1 MNEQEIQG
9 LVKDIVEKI
18 VREQVIDNNES
29 ITSNSMNINDD
40 VFEVEDITKIDLK
53 KELNVKNPHN
63 KEAYLKMKSYT
74 PARIG
79 VGRTGNR
86 YLTTSSLRFRADHA
100 AAMDA
105 VFSMVDTSIFDEL
118 NQDVLKI
125 KTICESK
132 DQYVTRPDYGKLFDQ
147 ETSDQIKNYAT
158 KNANVQIVIG
168 DGLSSAAI
176 MANIKDVIPALL
188 QGLKSYN
195 LTVSRLIF
203 VEYCRVGAMDAIS
216 ELTGADVTLL
226 LIGERPGLVTA
237 ESMSAY
243 MAYKAT
249 VGMPEAKRTVISNI
263 HKGGTPAVEAGA
275 HLAGIVKRMIDEKIS
290 GVELKL

>member
-1 MNEQEIQG
+1 MNE
-9 LVKDIVEKI
+9 KDIQSLIENI
-18 VREQVIDNNES
+18 VNKVVQEQG
-29 ITSNSMNINDD
+29 ITSASNTSNTTNDNGAD
-40 VFEVEDITKIDLK
+40 FIVDDITEIDLK
-53 KELNVKNPHN
+53 KDLKVKNPHN

-74 PARIG
+74 PARLG

-105 VFSMVDTSIFDEL
+105 VFSMVDPEVLDGLGEE
-118 NQDVLKI
+118 VLKV
-125 KTICESK
+125 KTICK
-132 DQYVTRPDYGKLFDQ
+132 DKDEYVTRPDYGKLFDE
-147 ETSDQIKNYAT
+147 ETTNQIKNYAT
-158 KNANVQIVIG
+158 QNANVQIIIG

-176 MANIKDVIPALL
+176 GANIKDILPSLQ
-188 QGLKSYN
+188 QGLKAYN
-195 LTVSRLIF
+195 YTVSKLIF

-216 ELTGADVTLL
+216 EMTNADVTVM
-226 LIGERPGLVTA
+226 LIGERPGLATA

-249 VGMPEAKRTVISNI
+249 VGMPEARRTVISNI

-275 HLAGIVKRMIDEKIS
+275 HLAGIIKQMIDKKIS